1 MSNRRAFLV
10 LAGAFLPFVL
20 TNPAAAQTASDR
32 VAGDRA
38 VAFIKLTGDRILA
51 GMRVAGTVDERR
63 RALGPI
69 IDNAIDVDGI
79 AKFCLGR
86 FWRTATPDQQKRY
99 TALFHQVLIGNIT
112 ARLGEY
118 QEVKLT
124 IGRSQQRD
132 ENDIVSSVIERPNN
146 PPTTVE
152 WLVANATSAPK
163 VIDVIA
169 ENTSL
174 RQTQRN
180 DYAAY
185 LTRNN
190 SDVDALIT
198 AMRAQLDQ
206 N

>member
-20 TNPAAAQTASDR
+20 TNPAAAQTAGDR
-32 VAGDRA
+32 VSGDRA

-112 ARLGEY
+112 SRLGEY

-152 WLVANATSAPK
+152 WVVANATSAPK

>member
-1 MSNRRAFLV
+1 MLNRRSFSL
-10 LAGAFLPFVL
+10 LGIGALLSVAIRPVF
-20 TNPAAAQTASDR
+20 AQTA
-32 VAGDRA
+32 GERA
-38 VAFIKLTGDRILA
+38 TAFVKSTGDRILGAMRGA
-51 GMRVAGTVDERR
+51 GSVDERR
-63 RALGPI
+63 KILGPI
-69 IDNAIDVDGI
+69 IDSAIDVDGI
-79 AKFCLGR
+79 ARFCLGR
-86 FWRTATPDQQKRY
+86 FWKNATTDQQKRY
-99 TALFHQVLIGNIT
+99 TELFHKVLIGNIT

-124 IGRSQQRD
+124 IGRSQPRD
-132 ENDIVSSVIERPNN
+132 DNDIVSTVIERPNN
-146 PPTTVE
+146 PPATVD
-152 WLVANATSAPK
+152 WVVANAATAPK

-190 SDVDALIT
+190 NDVDALIT
-198 AMRAQLDQ
+198 AMRAQLEQ

>member
-1 MSNRRAFLV
+1 MPNRRAFLLLCFGSLLSLMTRPV
-10 LAGAFLPFVL
+10 LAQA
-20 TNPAAAQTASDR
+20 
-32 VAGDRA
+32 AGDRA
-38 VAFIKLTGDRILA
+38 GAFVKVTGDRILA
-51 GMRVAGTVDERR
+51 AMQGAGSVEDRR
-63 RALGPI
+63 KIVGPI
-69 IDNAIDVDGI
+69 IDSAIDVDGI

-99 TALFHQVLIGNIT
+99 TGLFHEVLIGNIT
-112 ARLGEY
+112 SKLGEY

-124 IGRSQQRD
+124 IGRSQPRD
-132 ENDIVSSVIERPNN
+132 DTDVVSSVIERPNN

-152 WLVANATSAPK
+152 WVVANAAANPK

-190 SDVDALIT
+190 SDVDALIK

>member
-1 MSNRRAFLV
+1 MLNRRSFSL
-10 LAGAFLPFVL
+10 LGIGALLSVASRPVF
-20 TNPAAAQTASDR
+20 AQTA
-32 VAGDRA
+32 GERA
-38 VAFIKLTGDRILA
+38 TAFVKSTGDRILGAMRGA
-51 GMRVAGTVDERR
+51 GSVDERR
-63 RALGPI
+63 KILGPI
-69 IDNAIDVDGI
+69 IDSAIDVDGI
-79 AKFCLGR
+79 ARFCLGR
-86 FWRTATPDQQKRY
+86 FWKNATTDQQKRY
-99 TALFHQVLIGNIT
+99 TELFHKVLIGNIT

-124 IGRSQQRD
+124 IGRSQPRD
-132 ENDIVSSVIERPNN
+132 DNDIVSTVIERPNN
-146 PPTTVE
+146 PPATVD
-152 WLVANATSAPK
+152 WVVANAATAPK

-190 SDVDALIT
+190 NDVDALIT
-198 AMRAQLDQ
+198 AMRAQLEQ

>member
-1 MSNRRAFLV
+1 MPNRRAFLLLSCGSLLSV
-10 LAGAFLPFVL
+10 LIR
-20 TNPAAAQTASDR
+20 PALAQTA
-32 VAGDRA
+32 GERA
-38 VAFIKLTGDRILA
+38 AAFVKSTGDRILA
-51 GMRVAGTVDERR
+51 AMRLSGSVDDRR
-63 RALGPI
+63 KILAPI
-69 IDNAIDVDGI
+69 IDKAIDVDGI

-86 FWRTATPDQQKRY
+86 FWRTATPDQQQRY
-99 TALFHQVLIGNIT
+99 TDLFHQVLIGNIT
-112 ARLGEY
+112 SKLGEY

-132 ENDIVSSVIERPNN
+132 ENDVVSSVIERSNN
-146 PPTTVE
+146 PPTTVD
-152 WLVANATSAPK
+152 WVVANAASDLK
-163 VIDVIA
+163 VIDLIA

-190 SDVDALIT
+190 SDVDALIK